1 MGAIIAAIIGALGN
15 IFLSF
20 RKQKVEHVETVAR
33 EAEHSEVKLQEQVAI
48 NEDVKKA
55 QAASGDL
62 ARELADKPSSLW
74 DDDGYQVGGK
84 GR

>member
-1 MGAIIAAIIGALGN
+1 MGAIIAAIISAFGN

-20 RKQKVEHVETVAR
+20 RRQKVEHVETVAR
-33 EAEHSEVKLQEQVAI
+33 EAEHNEVKLQEQVTI

-55 QAASGDL
+55 QAATSDL

-74 DDDGYQVGGK
+74 DDDGFQVGGK
-84 GR
+84 SR